1 MTKIASNAWIYSE
14 FGVGVNNSKCP
25 TKSVI
30 EGYGC
35 TISAES
41 YQDSQL
47 VPQDY
52 IMYESGGEINWV
64 NTNYTGIIGSFVIFK
79 GLLLTDQLDYYVN
92 NSSYFMLTSATAG
105 TTKTYPYLTGYTP
118 VTSGFPRTTRIEPDD
133 GGQIITIVTTSG
145 DTARFYFI
153 KGGSSTCNIPD
164 SAFDSN
170 LN

>member
-35 TISAES
+35 TVSLLYS
-41 YQDSQL
+41 SNQL
-47 VPQDY
+47 VPESE
-52 IMYESGGEINWV
+52 ITYESGGEINWV
-64 NTNYTGIIGSFVIFK
+64 NTNYTGSIGSFVIFK
-79 GLLLTDQLDYYVN
+79 GFLLANQLDYYVN

-118 VTSGFPRTTRIEPDD
+118 ITSGVPMTTQIEPDD
-133 GGQIITIVTTSG
+133 GVQIITIVTTSG
-145 DTARFYFI
+145 DIARFYFI